1 MPIIKRYPN
10 RKLYDTQ
17 ARRYINLDDLA
28 QMIRQGDE
36 IQVIDHA
43 SGKDIT
49 TLTYSQVIL
58 EQEKKSIGF
67 LPHSLLSDLIQAGGN
82 RLSKIQRKLA
92 ASTGFRRLVDDE
104 IQRRMSALIQDEK
117 IDPQQGEELLKELLN
132 VPYSTTSPDETLLRE
147 SELETLEME
156 RILEKLQ
163 VPSRKDIQELMDQVD
178 TLIAQLDALDLDQ

>member
-1 MPIIKRYPN
+1 MTIIKRYPN

-17 ARRYINLDDLA
+17 TKRYINLDDIA
-28 QMIRQGDE
+28 EMIRQGDE

-58 EQEKKSIGF
+58 EQEKKSSGF
-67 LPHSLLSDLIQAGGN
+67 LPHTLLSDLIQAGGN

-92 ASTGFRRLVDDE
+92 ASAGFRRLVDDE
-104 IQRRMSALIQDEK
+104 IQRRMYALIQDEK
-117 IDPQQGEELLKELLN
+117 IDAQQGEELLNDLLN
-132 VPYSTTSPDETLLRE
+132 VPHSAASSDETHSTE
-147 SELETLEME
+147 SEIETLEME

-178 TLIAQLDALDLDQ
+178 TLIAQLDELNLDK

>member
-17 ARRYINLDDLA
+17 ARQYINLDDLA
-28 QMIRQGDE
+28 EMIRRGDE
-36 IQVIDHA
+36 IQVIDNA

-58 EQEKKSIGF
+58 EQEKKSSGF
-67 LPHSLLSDLIQAGGN
+67 LPHTLLSDLIQAGGN

-92 ASTGFRRLVDDE
+92 ESAGFRRLLDDE
-104 IQRRMSALIQDEK
+104 IQRRMNALIQDEK
-117 IDPQQGEELLKELLN
+117 IDPQQGKELLNELLN
-132 VPYSTTSPDETLLRE
+132 VPHSTTSADEAHLRA
-147 SELETLEME
+147 SEMETLEME

-163 VPSRKDIQELMDQVD
+163 VPSRKDIQRLMDQVD
-178 TLIAQLDALDLDQ
+178 TLITQLEELDLDQ